1 MNWIDAIVVATSS
14 VQWFMPSLAI
24 DAVYLRLIRLGKLAR
39 AFRMVTMSR
48 SMDSLQLLLKCCA
61 SSVDMLF
68 WSFCLL
74 TFIQC
79 IAGMIL
85 SALVREYL
93 NDASKPL
100 AVRQQV
106 WDYYGT
112 FTRTFLTMFEILFA
126 NWGPPCR
133 VLVDFV
139 DEAFS
144 LFFLVYRC
152 MIGFAVLNDS
162 ERMLAVNLFPLLCG
176 EVPCESSLFMSAA
189 EPQVVNAVFVQ
200 QTLLMAANDEDLAFK
215 QKQKDWALYTKKAP
229 HVAWLLSLSVV
240 EVL

>member
-1 MNWIDAIVVATSS
+1 M
-14 VQWFMPSLAI
+14 
-24 DAVYLRLIRLGKLAR
+24 
-39 AFRMVTMSR
+39 
-48 SMDSLQLLLKCCA
+48 
-61 SSVDMLF
+61 
-68 WSFCLL
+68 
-74 TFIQC
+74 
-79 IAGMIL
+79 
-85 SALVREYL
+85 
-93 NDASKPL
+93 
-100 AVRQQV
+100 
-106 WDYYGT
+106 
-112 FTRTFLTMFEILFA
+112 
-126 NWGPPCR
+126 
-133 VLVDFV
+133 LVDFV

-176 EVPCESSLFMSAA
+176 DVPCESSLFMSAA

-240 EVL
+240 EGFVSRLHLSSAGRKLTKADQCRVCRGKLRSQFNGAIMKCFFMTFRGLHAWSHRLSQRVQSCFQFLILFCKWKSAGAGAASVQRHGYFRGRHGHLFKTTDFCLARRS